1 MNNLKEIIKKSI
13 PFELGKKLR
22 GSYQKY
28 LAFKYRGDNYYCPY
42 CRNSFEKMLPDGFDL
57 EVNKKYNIIG
67 SGYRDN
73 CTCPR
78 CYSKDRDRLI
88 YLYLESQTNVLTD
101 ANKILHI
108 APETWM
114 KELFLRN
121 KKIDYTYGVKG
132 AKQMGYYY
140 DRFTKELDITKLNM
154 ANELYDI
161 VICNHVLEH
170 IPNDQDAINE
180 IYRVLKPGGWAILQV
195 PISSTLETTYEDPTI
210 KSEKDRAQH
219 FGQFDHVRIY
229 GKDYFKRLEMAGFKA
244 SRLNPVKDKW
254 EIKDLAKY
262 AINPQ
267 EDLFIAHKN
276 NN

>member
-1 MNNLKEIIKKSI
+1 MSNLKEFIKKNI
-13 PFELGKKLR
+13 PFGLGKKLR

-28 LAFKYRGDNYYCPY
+28 LAFKYRGDKYYCPY
-42 CRNSFEKMLPDGFDL
+42 CQYSFKKMLPDGFDL
-57 EVNKKYNIIG
+57 EVNKTYQIIG

-88 YLYLESQTNVLTD
+88 YLYLDTQTKALTH

-108 APETWM
+108 APETWL

-121 KKIDYTYGVKG
+121 KKNDYTYGVKG

-140 DRFTKELDITKLNM
+140 DRLTKELDITKLNM
-154 ANELYDI
+154 EDNTFDI

-180 IYRVLKPGGWAILQV
+180 IYRVLKPGGWALLQV
-195 PISSTLETTYEDPTI
+195 PISATLEKTYEDFTI
-210 KSEKDRAQH
+210 NTNKEREKH

-229 GKDYFKRLEMAGFKA
+229 GRDYFTRLELAGFKVDEA
-244 SRLNPVKDKW
+244 NPISGKW
-254 EIKDLAKY
+254 GIKGLEKY

-267 EDLFIAHKN
+267 EDLFIAHKKTT
-276 NN
+276 